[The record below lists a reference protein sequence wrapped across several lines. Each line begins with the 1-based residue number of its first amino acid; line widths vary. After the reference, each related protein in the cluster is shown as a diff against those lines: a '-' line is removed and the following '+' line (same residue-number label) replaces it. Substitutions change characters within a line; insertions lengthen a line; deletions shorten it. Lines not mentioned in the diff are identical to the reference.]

1 MPSWVSPLGPTPG
14 KTEQNLPRWH
24 SWSLQWENIQNIFQ
38 GFWLVVLV
46 FFSSDLWSALALFSV
61 RREFEGKKALHN
73 LLDRLLKLFKCKKK
87 NVVGRKTQQS
97 LVSLDGALKRLY
109 PKFTGRLRKS

>member
-14 KTEQNLPRWH
+14 KTEQNLPTWH